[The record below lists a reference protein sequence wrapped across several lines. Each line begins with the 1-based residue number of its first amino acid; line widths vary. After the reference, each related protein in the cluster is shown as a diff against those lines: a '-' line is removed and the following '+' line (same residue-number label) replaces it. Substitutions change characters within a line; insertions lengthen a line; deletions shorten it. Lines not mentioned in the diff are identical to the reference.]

1 MEDTT
6 EHNPKWERRESKK
19 KSKKTFSSDN
29 RKSVRWLSD
38 KAGQKSKDIQK
49 AKNKK
54 EKEEWLLS

>member
-6 EHNPKWERRESKK
+6 EHTHRWERRDSKK
-19 KSKKTFSSDN
+19 KSKKSFSSDN
-29 RKSVRWLSD
+29 RKSVRWLYD
-38 KAGQKSKDIQK
+38 KAGKKSRDIQK